1 MRDTLGRL
9 ELRIV
14 DLLTMRAS
22 GEAANRDVFVPGGAM
37 GWIEGGGFSEE
48 AQAIQ
53 CTELKLKLHALFL

>member
-37 GWIEGGGFSEE
+37 GWDGLKAGDLARKLRPFS
-48 AQAIQ
+48 AQS
-53 CTELKLKLHALFL
+53 